1 MIISTV
7 IMGWIG
13 ILIFLIIIFTYQK
26 LAKLNEY
33 AFIHLLMALMYAMW
47 LPLPFALNTL
57 LQSDSLQV
65 GSIFGFV
72 YLMMIVITM
81 TLQTGHISYIVKHNE
96 DKSITEKQGQY
107 MMATLSNPFELL
119 ANIFRCVW
127 SLFLGIAFWS
137 SGQVLMASLLLLFS
151 LFVFYFFAI
160 MLDTALVKRVT
171 FFSKVKPNPILV
183 NLETLLFFIVLV
195 SYVTFHS

>member
-1 MIISTV
+1 MIISTM

-13 ILIFLIIIFTYQK
+13 ILIFLFIIFTHRK
-26 LAKLNEY
+26 LVKGNEY

-47 LPLPFALNTL
+47 LPLPLALNKL
-57 LQSDSLQV
+57 LQSDFLQV
-65 GSIFGFV
+65 GTIFGFAYV
-72 YLMMIVITM
+72 MMIVFTM
-81 TLQTGHISYIVKHNE
+81 TLQTGHISYIVKHND

-119 ANIFRCVW
+119 ANILRCVW

-160 MLDTALVKRVT
+160 MLDTVLVKRVT
-171 FFSKVKPNPILV
+171 FFSKVKPNPILF

-195 SYVTFHS
+195 SYVTFHF

>member
-1 MIISTV
+1 
-7 IMGWIG
+7 
-13 ILIFLIIIFTYQK
+13 
-26 LAKLNEY
+26 
-33 AFIHLLMALMYAMW
+33 MALMYAMW

>member
-1 MIISTV
+1 
-7 IMGWIG
+7 MGWIG

-26 LAKLNEY
+26 LAKGNEY